1 MPLSTAQPILEMQIY
16 NALDMAGQTIAVGAE
31 DGATPTSI
39 NGQLAKDLANAIH
52 FYTTQAQVVTSVV
65 TVVGGIAVPIIMGTA
80 APVVAAGGGSGN
92 GVLL

>member
-1 MPLSTAQPILEMQIY
+1 MPLSIAKPVLELQIY
-16 NALDMAGQTIAVGAE
+16 NALETAGQTIPSGAE
-31 DGATPTSI
+31 EGSTPTEI
-39 NGQLAKDLANAIH
+39 NAKLAQDLANAIH

-80 APVVAAGGGSGN
+80 APVIAAGGGSGS

>member
-1 MPLSTAQPILEMQIY
+1 MPLSRAKPVLEISIFQ
-16 NALDMAGQTIAVGAE
+16 ALERAGQTIAVQSE
-31 DGATPTSI
+31 SGATPTQI
-39 NGQLAKDLANAIH
+39 NQTLAKDLATAIH

-80 APVVAAGGGSGN
+80 APVIAAGGGSGN